1 MEAVESLGGECLVF
15 SSPGYLL
22 LKLPSTTLHKEELF
36 HYRLQKNNNNTT
48 TPPRTLCLIA
58 DVFRVLAKV
67 FIRYYTFH

>member
-22 LKLPSTTLHKEELF
+22 LKLPSTALHKEELF
-36 HYRLQKNNNNTT
+36 HYRLQKNNTT

-67 FIRYYTFH
+67 FVSYYTFR

>member
-36 HYRLQKNNNNTT
+36 HYRLQKKQQHNN
-48 TPPRTLCLIA
+48 PPTHTLFDC
-58 DVFRVLAKV
+58 
-67 FIRYYTFH
+67 